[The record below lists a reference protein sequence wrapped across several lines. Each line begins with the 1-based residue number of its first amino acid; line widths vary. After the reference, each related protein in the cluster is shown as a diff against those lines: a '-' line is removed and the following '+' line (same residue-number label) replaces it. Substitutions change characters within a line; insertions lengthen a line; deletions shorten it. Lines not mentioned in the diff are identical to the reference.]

1 MKDKTK
7 GYTMKKKDL
16 YLGVDV
22 GTSSLKLI
30 LINDD
35 CQILKQDS
43 EKYILDSP
51 QVGWLEIDPEIWV
64 SAFVT
69 AAERLFQGID
79 RDRIKRIGVTGQMH
93 TLVLL
98 GENGKAIRSAIMWN
112 DLRTKEMIPSIKK
125 DISAFDD
132 GAYLSKII
140 STGSPL
146 ANLVWIKN
154 NEPEVFGAIRGFQI
168 GWDYLVYRLT
178 GKRCTDYC
186 NASTS
191 ALYSLTQKCWSSQ
204 ICKYVGLDADCF
216 PDVCGSAELAGR
228 LSEEFQRKLLLPK
241 SIEVIVGTGDNP
253 ATVISTGS
261 YWSKHP
267 VFSLGTSGVFTRIFS
282 GEQDYYIGKKI
293 LFAFYKNECGL
304 LEQGAIQSC
313 GNTYDWW
320 NQQFGNLNMSMD
332 LESEIDIRDKAREK
346 VLFYPH
352 LMGDKTLYSDPDL
365 RGMFAGIDIKTD
377 KKSLH
382 YAVLEGICFSIR
394 ELVERM
400 NAVTE
405 VSEVLQVV
413 GGGSENSLWMQMLS
427 NILGTKIEKL
437 NGSAGAVYGISFLAA
452 RSDKTDKL
460 QEIINNKIEIKKR
473 YMPDESLKE
482 CYEKKYEC
490 YLRMRKAMHYIY
502 GGKEIV

>member
-1 MKDKTK
+1 
-7 GYTMKKKDL
+7 
-16 YLGVDV
+16 
-22 GTSSLKLI
+22 
-30 LINDD
+30 
-35 CQILKQDS
+35 
-43 EKYILDSP
+43 
-51 QVGWLEIDPEIWV
+51 
-64 SAFVT
+64 
-69 AAERLFQGID
+69 
-79 RDRIKRIGVTGQMH
+79 
-93 TLVLL
+93 
-98 GENGKAIRSAIMWN
+98 
-112 DLRTKEMIPSIKK
+112 
-125 DISAFDD
+125 
-132 GAYLSKII
+132 
-140 STGSPL
+140 
-146 ANLVWIKN
+146 
-154 NEPEVFGAIRGFQI
+154 
-168 GWDYLVYRLT
+168 
-178 GKRCTDYC
+178 
-186 NASTS
+186 
-191 ALYSLTQKCWSSQ
+191 
-204 ICKYVGLDADCF
+204 
-216 PDVCGSAELAGR
+216 
-228 LSEEFQRKLLLPK
+228 
-241 SIEVIVGTGDNP
+241 
-253 ATVISTGS
+253 
-261 YWSKHP
+261 
-267 VFSLGTSGVFTRIFS
+267 
-282 GEQDYYIGKKI
+282 
-293 LFAFYKNECGL
+293 
-304 LEQGAIQSC
+304 
-313 GNTYDWW
+313 
-320 NQQFGNLNMSMD
+320 MSMD

>member
-1 MKDKTK
+1 MKNEN
-7 GYTMKKKDL
+7 L

-35 CQILKQDS
+35 CRILKQDS

-51 QVGWLEIDPEIWV
+51 QMGWLEIDPEIWIKAFV
-64 SAFVT
+64 SA
-69 AAERLFQGID
+69 ADRLLRDID
-79 RDRIKRIGVTGQMH
+79 RSKIKRIGVTGQMH

-98 GENGKAIRSAIMWN
+98 GEKGKAIRPAMMWN
-112 DLRTKEMIPSIKK
+112 DLRTKEIIPSIKE
-125 DISAFDD
+125 DIRSFDD
-132 GAYLSKII
+132 GEYLSKII

-146 ANLVWIKN
+146 ANLIWIKQ
-154 NEPEVFGAIRGFQI
+154 NEPEVFKAIKGFQI

-178 GKRCTDYC
+178 GRRCTDYC

-191 ALYSLTQKCWSSQ
+191 ALYSLNQKCWSSQ
-204 ICKYVGLDADCF
+204 IRDYVGLDAVCY
-216 PDVCGSAELAGR
+216 PEVCGSAELAGK
-228 LSEEFQRKLLLPK
+228 LSAEFQERLLL
-241 SIEVIVGTGDNP
+241 SGEVEVIVGTGDNP

-267 VFSLGTSGVFTRIFS
+267 VFSLGTSGVLTRIFS
-282 GEQDYYIGKKI
+282 SEQSHYVGKKI
-293 LFAFYKNECGL
+293 LFAFYQDECGL

-320 NQQFGNLNMSMD
+320 NQQFGNMDMSMN
-332 LESEIDIRDKAREK
+332 LETEIDIQDKVK
-346 VLFYPH
+346 DNVLFYPH
-352 LMGDKTLYSDPDL
+352 LMGDKTLYSDPEL

-377 KKSLH
+377 KKSMH

-394 ELVERM
+394 ELIERM

-405 VSEVLQVV
+405 VREVLQVV
-413 GGGSENSLWMQMLS
+413 GGGSDNNLWMQMLS

-437 NGSAGAVYGISFLAA
+437 NGNTGAVYGIAFLTA
-452 RSDKTDKL
+452 RINRLDEL
-460 QEIINNKIEIKKR
+460 QEIINDRIEIKMS
-473 YMPDESLKE
+473 YMPDESLKAD
-482 CYEKKYEC
+482 YGKKYDC
-490 YLRMRKAMHYIY
+490 YLRMRNAMHYIY
-502 GGKEIV
+502 GGAGNLSE